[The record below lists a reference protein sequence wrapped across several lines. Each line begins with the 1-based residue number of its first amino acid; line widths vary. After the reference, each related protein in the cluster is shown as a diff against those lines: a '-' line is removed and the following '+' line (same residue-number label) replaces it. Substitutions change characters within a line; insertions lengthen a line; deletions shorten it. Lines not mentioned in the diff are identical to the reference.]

1 MLDQYRRLK
10 AEHPG
15 CILLFRMGDFYETF
29 GDDALIASRV
39 LGIALTSRDK
49 KRDPIPL
56 AGVPHHAVESYL
68 KKLVQHGYSVAIAEQ
83 MESASEA
90 KGLVERQVI
99 EVVTPGTV
107 TRPGLLETQESNFI
121 VALLPGPERIGV
133 AVAEVSTGEFRVGQA
148 APGDLEAI
156 AIEFPAREL
165 LIPDDSFRSDGGAAN
180 GAGAGATIHPS
191 PLDAIGFGAATPT
204 RWERARFDPRS
215 GEAELRRRFEVLSLE
230 AFGLDA
236 GREGMGAAGALLAYL
251 QTLKKSDLP
260 QFRDLRPLREG
271 APLVV
276 DEVTLRNLEV
286 LASPAGHEHTLL
298 ALLDR
303 TETSMGAR
311 ALRALLRSP
320 SSDRAL
326 LDERLT
332 RTACFA
338 GSALLRGEMRDRL
351 HRFPDLER
359 CLGLL
364 GSGRATPRDL
374 GSLRDA
380 LRRLP
385 ALRLALEGRSNPV
398 LDAWRRGLPDLSDL
412 AAELESSLVEE
423 LPLHA
428 TQGGIIRPGYDGEL
442 DRLRGDASDV
452 RARVLALEAR
462 ERERTGI
469 ANLRVLYHRTFG
481 YLIEVTR
488 SQLGRVPDD
497 YVRRQ
502 TLTGAERFVTPELS
516 QMEQK
521 IEAASVE
528 SHKIETAH
536 FQRLRDLALAR
547 IGDLH
552 AAARVVSEIDLH
564 LALGDVAGRERWVR
578 PELVAD
584 RRLLLERERHPMV
597 ERALPPGGFVPND
610 CLLDPDTEQVW
621 LITGPNMGGKSTFLR
636 QVGLCV
642 YLAQIGSFVP
652 CASATV
658 GVVDRIFTRV
668 GASDQIA
675 RGASTFFVEMK
686 ETATILRQA
695 SDRSLVLL
703 DEVGRGTSTYD
714 GLSLAWAVTE
724 ALHDGPRA
732 KPRTIFATHYH
743 ELTELTDHLP
753 RLRNRTVR
761 VAEEGGEIVFLHQ
774 IAPGRADRSYG
785 IHVAQL
791 AGVTEPVLRRARE
804 VLARLEAEHARPDPD
819 RTAPRNRGTV
829 GKHAEEG
836 VSAAERRALLEAL
849 AELPVES
856 LTPVQALN
864 ELAGLRDRARSA
876 GAATARALDPL
887 QHSRE

>member
-1 MLDQYRRLK
+1 
-10 AEHPG
+10 
-15 CILLFRMGDFYETF
+15 
-29 GDDALIASRV
+29 
-39 LGIALTSRDK
+39 
-49 KRDPIPL
+49 
-56 AGVPHHAVESYL
+56 
-68 KKLVQHGYSVAIAEQ
+68 
-83 MESASEA
+83 
-90 KGLVERQVI
+90 
-99 EVVTPGTV
+99 
-107 TRPGLLETQESNFI
+107 
-121 VALLPGPERIGV
+121 
-133 AVAEVSTGEFRVGQA
+133 
-148 APGDLEAI
+148 
-156 AIEFPAREL
+156 
-165 LIPDDSFRSDGGAAN
+165 
-180 GAGAGATIHPS
+180 
-191 PLDAIGFGAATPT
+191 
-204 RWERARFDPRS
+204 
-215 GEAELRRRFEVLSLE
+215 
-230 AFGLDA
+230 
-236 GREGMGAAGALLAYL
+236 
-251 QTLKKSDLP
+251 
-260 QFRDLRPLREG
+260 
-271 APLVV
+271 VV

-286 LASPAGHEHTLL
+286 LASPAGPDHTLL

-311 ALRALLRSP
+311 ALRALLRAP
-320 SSDRAL
+320 TSDRAI
-326 LDERLT
+326 LDARLT

-338 GSALLRGEMRDRL
+338 TSAVLRGEMRDRL

-385 ALRLALEGRSNPV
+385 ELRLALEARANPV
-398 LDAWRRGLPDLSDL
+398 LDGWRRALPDLSDL
-412 AAELESSLVEE
+412 SAALESALLDE

-428 TQGGIIRPGYDGEL
+428 TQGGIVRPGYDEEL

-452 RARVLALEAR
+452 RALVLALEAR

-469 ANLRVLYHRTFG
+469 TTLRVLYHRVFG

-488 SQLGRVPDD
+488 SQLARVPDD

-502 TLTGAERFVTPELS
+502 TLTGAERFATPELS
-516 QMEQK
+516 QMERR
-521 IEAASVE
+521 IEAASVD
-528 SHKIETAH
+528 SHRIEAAH

-552 AAARVVSEIDLH
+552 AAARVVAEIDLH

-578 PELVAD
+578 PELVED
-584 RRLLLERERHPMV
+584 RRLLLERARHPMV

-610 CLLDPDTEQVW
+610 CLLDPDIEQVW

-652 CASATV
+652 CKSAIV
-658 GVVDRIFTRV
+658 GLVDRIFTRV

-675 RGASTFFVEMK
+675 RGASTFFIEMK

-724 ALHDGPRA
+724 ALHDGPAAR
-732 KPRTIFATHYH
+732 PRTIFATHYH

-774 IAPGRADRSYG
+774 IAAGRADRSYG

-804 VLARLEAEHARPDPD
+804 VLSRLEAEHARPVPE
-819 RTAPRNRGTV
+819 RTASSGRGTP
-829 GKHAEEG
+829 GKRTEAGVTAE
-836 VSAAERRALLEAL
+836 ERRALLEAL

-864 ELAGLRDRARSA
+864 ELALLRDRARTA
-876 GAATARALDPL
+876 GTAAAQDLDPL